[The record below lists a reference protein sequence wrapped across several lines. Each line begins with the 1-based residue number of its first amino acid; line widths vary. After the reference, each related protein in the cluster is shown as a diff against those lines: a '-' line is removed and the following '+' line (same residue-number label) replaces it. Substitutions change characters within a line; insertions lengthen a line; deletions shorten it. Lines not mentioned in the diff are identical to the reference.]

1 MNIEAG
7 TALVTGASSGIGAAY
22 ARQLA
27 ARGHDLILSA
37 RRQDRLDAL
46 AQQLRA
52 AHGCKVEAWP
62 ADLANPQDLLRLE
75 EALSTREDIAM
86 LVNCAGLG
94 ALGPGATADTDAVD
108 RMVKVNVLALTRLSL
123 AAARAFARARGVIVN
138 IGSILAL
145 MPVPGASGYSASKA
159 YVLNFSR
166 ALQAELEPAGVTV
179 QAVMPGMVRSEFFGG
194 KPAPFPDH
202 LFMEADTLV
211 ATALCALD
219 QGERVCFPPSPIRPA
234 GAAWKRAARWSRR

>member
-108 RMVKVNVLALTRLSL
+108 RMVKVNVLALTRLSWRPPAL
-123 AAARAFARARGVIVN
+123 RAAPARRHRQYRFDPGPDAGARR
-138 IGSILAL
+138 
-145 MPVPGASGYSASKA
+145 
-159 YVLNFSR
+159 
-166 ALQAELEPAGVTV
+166 
-179 QAVMPGMVRSEFFGG
+179 VR
-194 KPAPFPDH
+194 PAPP
-202 LFMEADTLV
+202 
-211 ATALCALD
+211 
-219 QGERVCFPPSPIRPA
+219 RPMC
-234 GAAWKRAARWSRR
+234 

>member
-108 RMVKVNVLALTRLSL
+108 RMVKVNAGADPAVPGGRPRLR
-123 AAARAFARARGVIVN
+123 APARRHRQYRFDPG
-138 IGSILAL
+138 L
-145 MPVPGASGYSASKA
+145 MPVPGASGYSA
-159 YVLNFSR
+159 
-166 ALQAELEPAGVTV
+166 P
-179 QAVMPGMVRSEFFGG
+179 
-194 KPAPFPDH
+194 
-202 LFMEADTLV
+202 
-211 ATALCALD
+211 
-219 QGERVCFPPSPIRPA
+219 RPMC
-234 GAAWKRAARWSRR
+234 

>member
-7 TALVTGASSGIGAAY
+7 TALVTGASSGIGAAC

-75 EALSTREDIAM
+75 EALST
-86 LVNCAGLG
+86 
-94 ALGPGATADTDAVD
+94 
-108 RMVKVNVLALTRLSL
+108 
-123 AAARAFARARGVIVN
+123 
-138 IGSILAL
+138 
-145 MPVPGASGYSASKA
+145 
-159 YVLNFSR
+159 
-166 ALQAELEPAGVTV
+166 
-179 QAVMPGMVRSEFFGG
+179 G
-194 KPAPFPDH
+194 K
-202 LFMEADTLV
+202 T
-211 ATALCALD
+211 
-219 QGERVCFPPSPIRPA
+219 SPC
-234 GAAWKRAARWSRR
+234 W

>member
-94 ALGPGATADTDAVD
+94 ALG
-108 RMVKVNVLALTRLSL
+108 
-123 AAARAFARARGVIVN
+123 RARRPTR
-138 IGSILAL
+138 
-145 MPVPGASGYSASKA
+145 MPSTG
-159 YVLNFSR
+159 
-166 ALQAELEPAGVTV
+166 
-179 QAVMPGMVRSEFFGG
+179 
-194 KPAPFPDH
+194 
-202 LFMEADTLV
+202 
-211 ATALCALD
+211 
-219 QGERVCFPPSPIRPA
+219 
-234 GAAWKRAARWSRR
+234 WSR

>member
-37 RRQDRLDAL
+37 RRQDRSTL

-75 EALSTREDIAM
+75 EALST
-86 LVNCAGLG
+86 
-94 ALGPGATADTDAVD
+94 
-108 RMVKVNVLALTRLSL
+108 
-123 AAARAFARARGVIVN
+123 
-138 IGSILAL
+138 
-145 MPVPGASGYSASKA
+145 
-159 YVLNFSR
+159 
-166 ALQAELEPAGVTV
+166 
-179 QAVMPGMVRSEFFGG
+179 G
-194 KPAPFPDH
+194 K
-202 LFMEADTLV
+202 T
-211 ATALCALD
+211 
-219 QGERVCFPPSPIRPA
+219 SPC
-234 GAAWKRAARWSRR
+234 W

>member
-94 ALGPGATADTDAVD
+94 ALGPARRPTRMPSTGWSGERAGADPA
-108 RMVKVNVLALTRLSL
+108 
-123 AAARAFARARGVIVN
+123 
-138 IGSILAL
+138 
-145 MPVPGASGYSASKA
+145 VPGGRPPSRGASAAS
-159 YVLNFSR
+159 SSIS
-166 ALQAELEPAGVTV
+166 
-179 QAVMPGMVRSEFFGG
+179 VRSW
-194 KPAPFPDH
+194 P
-202 LFMEADTLV
+202 
-211 ATALCALD
+211 
-219 QGERVCFPPSPIRPA
+219 
-234 GAAWKRAARWSRR
+234 